1 MRAFCAS
8 GGLKAGTPSET
19 ASTPVSA
26 AQPDAKARRTRKSVS
41 SCAPGDAGRAACAG
55 ASQPKVQRTSP

>member
-1 MRAFCAS
+1 MKSEMRMMPSHASTTRAFFAS

-26 AQPDAKARRTRKSVS
+26 AQPEAKARRTRKSVS
-41 SCAPGDAGRAACAG
+41 SCAPGMSGR
-55 ASQPKVQRTSP
+55 TT